1 MDSLRQAVA
10 LRMARRLLV
19 VVAPCLREEE
29 CKDALIEFLA
39 IVEPELERFEAKVK
53 TVRLEPGQN

>member
-1 MDSLRQAVA
+1 MDALRQKVA
-10 LRMARRLLV
+10 LRIARRLLV

-29 CKDALIEFLA
+29 WGDF
-39 IVEPELERFEAKVK
+39 VEECQVVVAGELQRFEAKVK